1 MRKPIASR
9 LVLAAGGTA
18 LVMGLSACASGSG
31 YSTAPNRSGSVAPR
45 DMGQMGTQ
53 GTSQGESGTPHTM
66 GRPGTAPA
74 SSPQPAGG
82 TVMRRSDMGQM
93 GTQGTSQGET
103 GTPHNMGGPGTASQ
117 PSGTQAPGS
126 SVRPN
131 DMGQMGTQ
139 GTSQGE
145 TGTPHKH

>member
-1 MRKPIASR
+1 
-9 LVLAAGGTA
+9 
-18 LVMGLSACASGSG
+18 
-31 YSTAPNRSGSVAPR
+31 
-45 DMGQMGTQ
+45 
-53 GTSQGESGTPHTM
+53 
-66 GRPGTAPA
+66 
-74 SSPQPAGG
+74 
-82 TVMRRSDMGQM
+82 MRRSDMGQM